1 LSLNVSRA
9 EVFPAV
15 ADLAIGKSDAAQTK
29 AVDRDNNASLD
40 AANLSSSNNENNS
53 DSLLRVDALK
63 MKK

>member
-1 LSLNVSRA
+1 MSVVLQNT
-9 EVFPAV
+9 
-15 ADLAIGKSDAAQTK
+15 ADEHSAAAQTK